1 MNTDRTYL
9 DYNASSPLRPE
20 AWELMTSVMG
30 DGPCNASSVHGDGQR
45 GRRLIEEAREHIAS
59 ALSARPKDIVF
70 TASATEA
77 NNMAIV
83 GACETNG
90 REDGTHPNGRCV
102 ATTSVEH
109 PSVIGPINWLKSK
122 RGFDAQTIPVLP
134 SGEVDLD
141 AYREILQHS
150 PSLVTVIA
158 ANNETG
164 VIQPIKTLSEAA
176 KERGAIVHLDATQW
190 IGRLP
195 FSVQELPV
203 DMVTLSSHKLG
214 GPQGA
219 GALWI
224 RGGLPLDPLLRG
236 GHQERNRR
244 AGTENVAAIAGFGA
258 AIQAAT
264 NSLSDEYQRQT
275 ELRERLWQG
284 IQTLSADSRCYG
296 QNAPRLP
303 NTLNVSIPGLDG
315 ETLLMGLDLAGI
327 SISSGSACTAGSLEP
342 SHVLL
347 AMGIDDEEARGA
359 VRFSL
364 GYASTKAEVDHT
376 LSTLCDLVAH
386 GTGEE

>member
-1 MNTDRTYL
+1 M
-9 DYNASSPLRPE
+9 AS
-20 AWELMTSVMG
+20 VIG
-30 DGPCNASSVHGDGQR
+30 NGPCNASSVHGDGQR
-45 GRRLIEEAREHIAS
+45 GRRLIEEARERIAS
-59 ALSARPKDIVF
+59 ALGARPKDIVF

-83 GACETNG
+83 GSCESFSRTDISNSLS
-90 REDGTHPNGRCV
+90 PCV
-102 ATTSVEH
+102 ATTTVEH
-109 PSVIGPINWLKSK
+109 PSVTGPTQWLKAE
-122 RGFDAQTIPVLP
+122 RGFGLQTIPVTP
-134 SGEVDLD
+134 SGEVDFE
-141 AYREILQHS
+141 AYRDILTKS
-150 PSLVTVIA
+150 PCLVSVIA

-164 VIQPIKTLSEAA
+164 VIQPIERLSEAA
-176 KERGAIVHLDATQW
+176 KEQGCLVHLDATQW

-195 FSVQELPV
+195 FSVNELPV

-219 GALWI
+219 GALWV
-224 RGGLPLDPLLRG
+224 RGGLPLAPILRG

-244 AGTENVAAIAGFGA
+244 AGTENVAAIAGFGM
-258 AIQAAT
+258 AIQAA
-264 NSLSDEYQRQT
+264 SQALEGEYQRQSK
-275 ELRERLWQG
+275 LRDRLWDG
-284 IQTLSADSRCYG
+284 IQSLNMASRCYG
-296 QNAPRLP
+296 GDAPRLP

-327 SISSGSACTAGSLEP
+327 SVSSGSACTAGSLEP

-347 AMGIDDEEARGA
+347 AMGIADEEARGA

-364 GYASTKAEVDHT
+364 GYASTEAEVDHT